1 MSFYKCVVK
10 AGHDGGGRIWE
21 LTLYLSAKS
30 YTEAMKQAR
39 WFPMVKHNRGNTISD
54 MQVVEEKEFVLG
66 SIISGYSRRNELI
79 NEDCLVQF
87 KHIIRRFNNFKVGKL
102 ETEEGKILKDFVDRY
117 THSSAEDKPAIE
129 QEYYNWAQ
137 GLVEANQLVR

>member
-1 MSFYKCVVK
+1 MSFYKCVVR
-10 AGHDGGGRIWE
+10 AGHDGGRPWE
-21 LTLYLSAKS
+21 LTLYLNAKS
-30 YTEAMKQAR
+30 CTEAMKRAR
-39 WFPMVKHNRGNTISD
+39 WFPAVKHTGSNTIVD

-66 SIISGYSRRNELI
+66 SIVSGYSRRNELI

-87 KHIIRRFNNFKVGKL
+87 KHIVRRFTNFMVDKL

-117 THSSAEDKPAIE
+117 NKASAEEQPSIE

-137 GLVEANQLVR
+137 GLVEANQIVR

>member
-10 AGHDGGGRIWE
+10 AGHEGTGRMWE

-66 SIISGYSRRNELI
+66 SIVSGYSRRNELV

-87 KHIIRRFNNFKVGKL
+87 KHIVKRFTNFKVGQL
-102 ETEEGKILKDFVDRY
+102 ETDEGKILKDFVDKY
-117 THSSAEDKPAIE
+117 NKASAEDKPAIE

-137 GLVEANQLVR
+137 SLVDGNQLVR